1 MAAFA
6 TGVAAAVAVTTGS
19 EVDVAD
25 TCSAGCC
32 CITGVGVRIEGFWEV
47 TAIVDVG
54 VTISESEL
62 PQETQTIITIT
73 AATSNR
79 IIVN

>member
-25 TCSAGCC
+25 TCSAGCT
-32 CITGVGVRIEGFWEV
+32 TGVGVRIEGFWEV

>member
-1 MAAFA
+1 M
-6 TGVAAAVAVTTGS
+6 AVTIGS

-25 TCSAGCC
+25 GCTAGAVC
-32 CITGVGVRIEGFWEV
+32 TVGVGVLIEGFCDV
-47 TAIVDVG
+47 TAIVGVG

-62 PQETQTIITIT
+62 LQETQTTITAT